1 MIWRHM
7 RGENV
12 MKYSSYDRELGCEHH
27 WLMLGIGTPGFYV
40 VCEYYPAGNIVGD
53 NNQFFIDN
61 VKKQVKGKPTDTVES
76 GVTSEG
82 SGWRDVRC
90 WAVVLGVAEVVSF
103 VIVL

>member
-1 MIWRHM
+1 
-7 RGENV
+7 
-12 MKYSSYDRELGCEHH
+12 
-27 WLMLGIGTPGFYV
+27 MLGIGTPGFYV

-90 WAVVLGVAEVVSF
+90 WAVVLCVAGVVSF